1 MSDFIKY
8 LGQLGIEEN
17 QVIWILIFLVILFLA
32 LLVLLYSFLKP
43 KYLSYKEDEF
53 YNLKWKWIW
62 RKGKVVSL
70 WAYCPDCDSS
80 LICDDESCKNHN
92 NLKDKI
98 TFFICHNCNESE
110 KGRVVGG
117 NREYVLKIIEREII
131 KKVSKGDFKTE
142 KDGV

>member
-1 MSDFIKY
+1 MTDMLEEFLSKSDNY
-8 LGQLGIEEN
+8 LVVLSVFVFA
-17 QVIWILIFLVILFLA
+17 VIISIIFL
-32 LLVLLYSFLKP
+32 YQYLKP
-43 KYLSYKEDEF
+43 KYLSYVEDDF
-53 YNLKWKWIW
+53 YNLKWKWRW
-62 RKGKVVSL
+62 RKGKVTSL

-98 TFFICHNCNESE
+98 TFFICDNCNLCE

-117 NREYVLKIIEREII
+117 NREYVLKIIEREIM